1 MAPAAIAIVAIAP
14 HGTPRS
20 RRRPG
25 GATPGGGRSSAG
37 GPEVALDDPLGAAPA
52 AALGSL
58 YYQFL
63 VRGCGFDDPEA
74 RARTREA
81 FETAWRGMLA

>member
-1 MAPAAIAIVAIAP
+1 MDVEPAAPHPSEAGAP
-14 HGTPRS
+14 PE
-20 RRRPG
+20 RPIKAG
-25 GATPGGGRSSAG
+25 IDRGLLRADLDIDACIDLLNGA
-37 GPEVALDDPLGAAPA
+37 
-52 AALGSL
+52 L